1 MLSSRQALM
10 HVSKSPEVM
19 QFRAMTN
26 NIGVLVL
33 HHLAVRWCH
42 PLTAN
47 VGSGADSNTSCI
59 GQLQIDWLGLVME
72 PLRMRLDANLEIQAR
87 IQEYDK
93 LRFDFDATN
102 AELER

>member
-1 MLSSRQALM
+1 
-10 HVSKSPEVM
+10 M

-33 HHLAVRWCH
+33 HHRLF
-42 PLTAN
+42 
-47 VGSGADSNTSCI
+47 SADSNTSCI